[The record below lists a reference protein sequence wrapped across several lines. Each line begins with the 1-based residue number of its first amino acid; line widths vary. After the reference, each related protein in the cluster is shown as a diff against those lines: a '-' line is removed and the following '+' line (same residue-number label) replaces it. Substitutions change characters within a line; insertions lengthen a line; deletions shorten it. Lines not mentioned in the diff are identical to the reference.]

1 MEQKS
6 IVLLKDGLEELIE
19 SYCTSFSTF
28 EKNNLKKLV
37 TKEKNID
44 YKKLSQNIF
53 LMALVI

>member
-44 YKKLSQNIF
+44 YKNCLKIF
-53 LMALVI
+53 F